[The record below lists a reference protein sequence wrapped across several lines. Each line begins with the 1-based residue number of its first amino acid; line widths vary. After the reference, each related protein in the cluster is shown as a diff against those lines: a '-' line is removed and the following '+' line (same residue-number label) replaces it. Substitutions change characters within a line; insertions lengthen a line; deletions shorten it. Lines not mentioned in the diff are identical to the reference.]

1 MIKPQTLTTLKE
13 SRIILKLGLLSKLF
27 RDKDKGFL
35 LTNPGKRAML
45 KYVFNNI

>member
-13 SRIILKLGLLSKLF
+13 SRIILKLDLLSKLF
-27 RDKDKGFL
+27 GDKDKGFL
-35 LTNPGKRAML
+35 VANHGKSAML

>member
-27 RDKDKGFL
+27 KAKDEGFL
-35 LTNPGKRAML
+35 PTKVVGRAML
-45 KYVFNNI
+45 K